1 MRKQCKKLILPAAVC
16 LLCLYVLRMLPAAA
30 ADIPT
35 LFHNDDPWYK
45 DGVSPLVE
53 REDVRYI
60 PADIFS
66 MFDYMK
72 VSTPTQNNLLI
83 HNTETGAYVS
93 ILFKEQ
99 SALINGI
106 LHEKI
111 GVFRDSGVYYVE
123 ADTICEELGFFTRL
137 YIRDDGSITMQ
148 ICDENV
154 ISTSLTALIRSYM
167 PGETEDGY
175 GEEDLAPE
183 PEHGKVSEAAVLYL
197 FCRDTNT
204 TDEFQAKKILD
215 QEKLNY
221 TLFLHSESQ
230 PGTLIRQNIVGMCGL
245 TLPDLIKDGDIT
257 GAMDDINS
265 RFTGITR
272 GWVYLTVSTGDD
284 NWDESLR
291 NAGYCPVKPDF
302 VVNGGSDPDALINS
316 ILGTADERGWCS
328 IWLEN
333 CWNTEIFFSRA
344 MVSFCMAGPPLVKV
358 GSGSGLYQYRE

>member
-1 MRKQCKKLILPAAVC
+1 MGSAAAVFVVAFAF
-16 LLCLYVLRMLPAAA
+16 LTDYTKRRIDIWRNPELYPQDGGWQTLQGLRAIGSGGFFGLG
-30 ADIPT
+30 
-35 LFHNDDPWYK
+35 LGNSRQK
-45 DGVSPLVE
+45 
-53 REDVRYI
+53 
-60 PADIFS
+60 FS
-66 MFDYMK
+66 
-72 VSTPTQNNLLI
+72 
-83 HNTETGAYVS
+83 YVS
-93 ILFKEQ
+93 QPQNDFIYT
-99 SALINGI
+99 I
-106 LHEKI
+106 
-111 GVFRDSGVYYVE
+111 
-123 ADTICEELGFFTRL
+123 ICEELGFFTRL

-257 GAMDDINS
+257 GALDDINS

-333 CWNTEIFFSRA
+333 CWNTVEIARMIAGLDESEYRTANYAYRA
-344 MVSFCMAGPPLVKV
+344 PEKLPEAN
-358 GSGSGLYQYRE
+358 Q